1 MYTLLYLLNVD
12 NINIVIIMDLL
23 LELCCVVRRS
33 IYEKSLTLKFMW
45 GKKIVKNHI
54 FYKEDLKVKSDSTT
68 RGYL

>member
-1 MYTLLYLLNVD
+1 
-12 NINIVIIMDLL
+12 MDLL